1 MLVDKERAVDR
12 EIMMPTRLLVTT
24 GLSLM
29 LMTQAAN
36 AQSDGN
42 DDRADAAVEERSG
55 LEVITVTAQRREE
68 SLRDAASPLAA
79 ASGEDVGRAGVVDAT
94 QLNKVAPALCVP
106 EAGGANVGYFIRGVG
121 NVANN
126 VYTTPPLAFNLH
138 GVYIRRP
145 S

>member
-42 DDRADAAVEERSG
+42 GDRADAAVEERSG

-68 SLRDAASPLAA
+68 SLQDAAIPLNA
-79 ASGEDVGRAGVVDAT
+79 ASGEDLARAGVVDAT
-94 QLNKVAPALCVP
+94 QERKSTRLN
-106 EAGGANVGYFIRGVG
+106 
-121 NVANN
+121 
-126 VYTTPPLAFNLH
+126 
-138 GVYIRRP
+138 